1 MWTVFKVF
9 IKCVKKLLMLF
20 FFFWLQAIWDLNSLI
35 RDWTETSALGG
46 KVLTTGAQ
54 STNLLI
60 SFLIH
65 AYILVMFTTSSKEF
79 KLSSLY
85 LLKIFKI
92 FIYRIPFSSK
102 ESLPR
107 VFLMFQIRLSG
118 LLDSCHQ
125 RLCFSCLLSLSLPFY

>member
-1 MWTVFKVF
+1 
-9 IKCVKKLLMLF
+9 MLQHCFCFMGLFVCLFGF
-20 FFFWLQAIWDLNSLI
+20 FGCKPYEILTHWSGIELEPLQ
-35 RDWTETSALGG
+35 LGG

-60 SFLIH
+60 LFLIH

-79 KLSSLY
+79 KLSSFY

-107 VFLMFQIRLSG
+107 VFLMFQFRLSG

-125 RLCFSCLLSLSLPFY
+125 RLYFSCLLSLSLPFY